1 MSIFPFITYDEE
13 VITSNVLPPYH
24 EVAWDYYSNDILIQN
39 GNPIIVE
46 GNEAIKV
53 WCYKALNTPRYD
65 YYIYSWDY
73 GTELQDLIGKSYT
86 KDLTESE
93 AKRYIEEALM
103 INPYI
108 KEVRVTSCAFDG
120 DTLSAKIIVE
130 TIYEGEVVVNV

>member
-13 VITSNVLPPYH
+13 VTTSNVLPTYH
-24 EVAWDYYSNDILIQN
+24 EVAWDYYNNDIVIQN
-39 GNPIIVE
+39 GNPVIVE

-53 WCYKALNTPRYD
+53 WCYKALNTSRYNH
-65 YYIYSWDY
+65 YVYSWDY

-108 KEVRVTSCAFDG
+108 EEVRVTSCTFDR
-120 DTLSAKIIVE
+120 DTLSAKVVVK
-130 TIYEGEVVVNV
+130 TIYEGEVEIDV